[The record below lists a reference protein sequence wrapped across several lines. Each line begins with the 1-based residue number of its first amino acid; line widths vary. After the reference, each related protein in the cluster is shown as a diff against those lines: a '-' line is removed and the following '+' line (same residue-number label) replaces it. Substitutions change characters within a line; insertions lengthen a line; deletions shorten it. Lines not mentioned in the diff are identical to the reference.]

1 MLPKIIETEPYLVSK
16 SGKVE
21 RTVILLED
29 VYKGHTKVASESL
42 DYAKSVTSTPG
53 KTKIL
58 VLAMGA
64 SEYYGPNRNGDG
76 FRESELKKHHHTFK
90 TNAHVFRSH
99 VNKDPAKSIGKV
111 IESFYNDDMHRVE
124 LILELD
130 NDLASSEVS
139 KIRGGKDIAVSM
151 GCRIKYD
158 VCSICGNKAPTRAEY
173 CKHLKYEMGDIY
185 PDGRIVF
192 ADNPKPNFFDI
203 SIVVRPADKTGYML
217 KKVARD
223 LGSNVVGRKSADIA
237 AKVASLTVLSSYLR
251 KAADIDK
258 TISGVAIGVDTKDI
272 DTTDLSGK
280 EKLLSSKWL
289 STLTPRVVSA
299 FSEIGQDKLQSI
311 SRLDFIEVLKLL
323 SSEGVFLMTGEF
335 LDLIF
340 TKLLGKPAPSGL
352 ATKLLNLQEDIFSV
366 LAKHPEIPAAAL
378 EDNIIPSKLPSS
390 DLSSKESRYKL
401 SSLQNIYV
409 DRNHQINLDFCKVA
423 GYALVNYAAYTAAL
437 LDSSDS
443 HVKLAGLNSE
453 LVKESTIFV
462 PNNKIK
468 YLETRAIDLL
478 KNKKKSVKLATDT
491 TLSNLDLFTSS
502 RKDYYTKVGYELIT
516 S

>member
-21 RTVILLED
+21 KTVILLD
-29 VYKGHTKVASESL
+29 NISSGFTKVASESL
-42 DYAKSVTSTPG
+42 EYAKSVTPTPG

-58 VLAMGA
+58 VLAMGS

-76 FRESELKKHHHTFK
+76 FREAELKKHHHTFK

-99 VNKDPAKSIGKV
+99 VNKDPAKSIGRV

-130 NDLASSEVS
+130 NDLAASEVS
-139 KIRGGKDIAVSM
+139 KIKQGKDIAVSM

-185 PDGRIVF
+185 PDGRIVY

-223 LGSNVVGRKSADIA
+223 LSSKVTGEKSADIA

-258 TISGVAIGVDTKDI
+258 TISAVAIGVEPGNISTP
-272 DTTDLSGK
+272 DLSDK

-289 STLTPRVVSA
+289 STLTPKVVSA
-299 FSEIGQDKLQSI
+299 FSEIGQDKIKSM

-366 LAKHPEIPAAAL
+366 LSKHPEIPAAAL
-378 EDNIIPSKLPSS
+378 EEDIVPSKIPSSN
-390 DLSSKESRYKL
+390 LSSKESRYKL
-401 SSLQNIYV
+401 ASLHNEYV
-409 DRNHQINLDFCKVA
+409 DRTHCLNLDLCKVA
-423 GYALVNYAAYTAAL
+423 GYAAVNYVAYTAAL
-437 LDSSDS
+437 LDSSDVS
-443 HVKLAGLNSE
+443 TKLAG
-453 LVKESTIFV
+453 VKKEYITQDSLGTT
-462 PNNKIK
+462 NKIK

-491 TLSNLDLFTSS
+491 SVSNIDLFTSS
-502 RKDYYTKVGYELIT
+502 RQDYYTRVGYELIT